1 MSEFIHEIRT
11 LLENKQMAKLKEAV
25 NLQEAYDLAEV
36 LELLG
41 SEDKWD
47 EVVVLFRLLNK
58 DLSLEVFERLSL
70 EMQERLIQSF
80 ADDKAIEIIE
90 GMEPDDRA
98 RLLDELPAKVTT
110 RLLNIMTREERDKT
124 AVLLGHEPQTAGR
137 IMTPEYVSLKSE
149 MTRDEAL
156 ERIRVQ
162 RRSAETIYV
171 LYVTDARR
179 RLLGVLSLGD
189 LVTADRSVRIKD
201 IMNESIIRVH
211 TGTDQEEVAR
221 LLKDRDLLAVPVV
234 DSEDRLVGIVTVD
247 DAMDILEEEATEDM
261 FKKAGIGPMLYKSE
275 ESRSFRLVSGS
286 WWQVWKV
293 RLPFLVITL
302 IGGLLAGAVI
312 DAFEETLEA
321 VVALA
326 IFIPVIMDM
335 GGNVG
340 TQSSTIFTRAFV
352 LGQINMKRF
361 MHHFFR
367 EVGIGA
373 SMGVVLGI
381 AAMIVAT
388 AWQGIPELG
397 YTVGL
402 SLFFTITLAT
412 ALGFLTPY
420 VLIRMGLDQAA
431 GSDPIITTIKDISG
445 LAIYFFSASVF
456 LSAWLG

>member
-1 MSEFIHEIRT
+1 MSDLIREIRG
-11 LLENKQMAKLKEAV
+11 LLQDKQIARLKEV
-25 NLQEAYDLAEV
+25 INLQETYDLAE
-36 LELLG
+36 LLQALG
-41 SEDKWD
+41 AEDRWD
-47 EVVVLFRLLNK
+47 EMAVLFRLLNK
-58 DLSLEVFERLSL
+58 DLSLDVFEQLNL
-70 EMQERLIQSF
+70 DMQERLIQSF
-80 ADDKAIEIIE
+80 ADDKANEIVE
-90 GMEPDDRA
+90 GMEPDDRV
-98 RLLDELPAKVTT
+98 RLLDELPAKVTK
-110 RLLNIMTREERDKT
+110 RLLNIMTQEERNKT
-124 AVLLGHEPQTAGR
+124 AVLLGHAPQTAGR

-149 MTRDEAL
+149 MTPDEAL
-156 ERIRVQ
+156 ERIRAQ
-162 RRSAETIYV
+162 RKRAETIYV

-179 RLLGVLSLGD
+179 RLVGVLSLGD
-189 LVTADRSVRIKD
+189 LVTAEKSARIKE
-201 IMNESIIRVH
+201 IMNENVIRVH

-247 DAMDILEEEATEDM
+247 DAMDVLEEETTEDM
-261 FKKAGIGPMLYKSE
+261 FKKAGIGPILYKTE
-275 ESRSFRLVSGS
+275 ESRSSRMISGS
-286 WWQVWKV
+286 VWHVWKV

-302 IGGLLAGAVI
+302 MGGLLAGAVI
-312 DAFEETLEA
+312 HAFEETLET

-361 MHHFFR
+361 MHHFYR

-373 SMGVVLGI
+373 SMGAALGI
-381 AAMIVAT
+381 AATLIAI

-402 SLFFTITLAT
+402 SLFCTITLAT

-420 VLIRMGLDQAA
+420 VLIRLGLDQAA

-445 LAIYFFSASVF
+445 LAIYFFTANLF
-456 LSAWLG
+456 LSAWLN